1 MGQGDR
7 FLSNTRFLGTH
18 SSILQGAVG
27 SAYINGDGGVIDLT
41 GASATAYVFAIHT
54 LEATKFQAL
63 ENLDGVMGSLSTVDA
78 ENDWDAA
85 GGFGASA
92 DNTDYTAGNSGFEFP
107 ANYYI
112 YGKWDK
118 VELHSGRCLCYIAH
132 K

>member
-27 SAYINGDGGVIDLT
+27 SAYINGDGGIIDLT
-41 GASATAYVFAIHT
+41 GASATAYVFAINI
-54 LEATKFQAL
+54 LAATKFQVL
-63 ENLDGVMGSLSTVDA
+63 ENLDGAMGSLSTVTA
-78 ENDWDAA
+78 ENDWDGT
-85 GGFGASA
+85 GGFGAGA
-92 DNTDYTAGNSGFEFP
+92 NNTNYTAGSGGFEFP
-107 ANYYI
+107 VNHWI

-118 VELHSGRCLCYIAH
+118 VELHAGRVLCYIAL